1 MTTAQ
6 AVGAVSREAA
16 EWYAINWQAINRN
29 VRRLQVRIVQATKE
43 SRCGRVRA
51 LQRLLTHSYSGK
63 VLAVRRVTENNGKKT
78 PGVDQ
83 EIWDTP
89 EKKTQAVHALK
100 RRGYQSQPLRRV
112 YIPKSDGKTMRPL
125 GIPTMIDRGQQALHL
140 LALDPVVETT
150 ADRNSY
156 GFRQKRSCADA
167 MVQCFLALRSANT
180 QWILEGDIKSCFDK
194 ISHDWLLAHVPMD
207 RVILQKWL
215 KSGYMEKHV
224 LHESMDGTP
233 QGGIISP
240 ALANCALDG
249 LERLLQGKYPAGK
262 RLESLGGE
270 KPCVNLVRYADDFV
284 ITSKSKE
291 LLEGEIKPLVEQFL
305 QERGL
310 ELSPTKTVITHV
322 EHGFDFL
329 GQNVRRYPNGKLFI
343 TPSKKNVGTFLK
355 GIRRIIKD
363 AHGVSAADLID
374 QLNPKIRGWANYHRH
389 VVSKRT
395 FGGVDRAIF
404 SSLLQWARRR
414 HPNKSSRWFKPEYFE
429 RRKDRDWTFFGETC
443 DDEGRP
449 NKVWLYYAKSTP
461 IKRQVKVKGE
471 ANPYDPTYETYFEE
485 REGAH
490 MLETFRVP
498 ALFAIS
504 GMNNVDSAR
513 SAIPKSLGSQ
523 AGACIIA
530 SPVCWAVPL
539 VPRTAFS
546 FIPSAMTG
554 FIVSV
559 FPFRNRVSA
568 KEAFE
573 GLELGEGKL
582 SRPVLR
588 GPSGRKAAWLLGS
601 NY

>member
-16 EWYAINWQAINRN
+16 EWYAIDWRAINRN
-29 VRRLQVRIVQATKE
+29 VRRLQVRIVQATKA
-43 SRCGRVRA
+43 SRWGRVRA

-125 GIPTMIDRGQQALHL
+125 GIPTMKDRAQQALYL
-140 LALDPVVETT
+140 LALAPVVETT
-150 ADRNSY
+150 ADKNSY
-156 GFRQKRSCADA
+156 GFRQQRSCADA
-167 MVQCFLALRSANT
+167 IEQCFKALRSANT

-194 ISHDWLLAHVPMD
+194 ISHDWLLAHVPID

-215 KSGYMEKHV
+215 KSGYMDKHV
-224 LHESMDGTP
+224 LHETTDGTP

-249 LERLLQGKYPAGK
+249 LERLLREKYPAEK
-262 RLESLGGE
+262 RLKSLGGA

-310 ELSPTKTVITHV
+310 ELSPKKTVITHV

-329 GQNVRRYPNGKLFI
+329 GQNVRRYPNGKLLI
-343 TPSKKNVGTFLK
+343 KPSKKNVKTFLD
-355 GIRRIIKD
+355 GIRRTIK
-363 AHGVSAADLID
+363 AAYGVSAADLID

-395 FGGVDRAIF
+395 FGCVDHSIF
-404 SSLLQWARRR
+404 SSLWKWARRR
-414 HPNKSSRWFKPEYFE
+414 HPNKSPRWFKPKYFAQ
-429 RRKDRDWTFFGETC
+429 RGNRDWSFFGETC
-443 DDEGRP
+443 DDEGQT

-461 IKRQVKVKGE
+461 IKRHVKVKGE

-490 MLETFRVP
+490 MLETFRGTRTLRYLWYEQRGLCTLCHTKITQITGWRLHYCV
-498 ALFAIS
+498 S
-504 GMNNVDSAR
+504 RVMG
-513 SAIPKSLGSQ
+513 GS
-523 AGACIIA
+523 AGA
-530 SPVCWAVPL
+530 
-539 VPRTAFS
+539 T
-546 FIPSAMTG
+546 
-554 FIVSV
+554 
-559 FPFRNRVSA
+559 NRVLLHP
-568 KEAFE
+568 ECHDRVHRQR
-573 GLELGEGKL
+573 L
-582 SRPVLR
+582 SVSKPR
-588 GPSGRKAAWLLGS
+588 LL
-601 NY
+601 

>member
-1 MTTAQ
+1 MIDDK
-6 AVGAVSREAA
+6 E
-16 EWYAINWQAINRN
+16 
-29 VRRLQVRIVQATKE
+29 RRW
-43 SRCGRVRA
+43 GRVRA

-63 VLAVRRVTENNGKKT
+63 VLAVRRVTENTGKAT

-89 EKKTQAVHALK
+89 EKKIQAVHALK
-100 RRGYQSQPLRRV
+100 RRGYRSQPLRRA

-156 GFRQKRSCADA
+156 GFRQRRSCADA
-167 MVQCFLALRSANT
+167 IGQCFLALRRASAK
-180 QWILEGDIKSCFDK
+180 WILEGDIKSCFDK

-249 LERLLQGKYPAGK
+249 LERVLQEKFPAGK
-262 RLESLGGE
+262 RLRSLGGK
-270 KPCVNLVRYADDFV
+270 KPCVHLVRYADDFV

-291 LLEGEIKPLVEQFL
+291 LLEGEIKSLVEQFL
-305 QERGL
+305 RERGL

-329 GQNVRRYPNGKLFI
+329 GQNVRRYPNGKLLI
-343 TPSKKNVGTFLK
+343 KPSKKNVGTFLN
-355 GIRRIIKD
+355 GIRRIIND
-363 AHGVSAADLID
+363 ARGMSAAALID

-389 VVSKRT
+389 VVSKRI
-395 FGGVDRAIF
+395 FGHVDRNIF
-404 SSLLQWARRR
+404 SCLWQWARRR
-414 HPNKSSRWFKPEYFE
+414 HPNKPSRWVKTKYFE
-429 RRKDRDWTFFGETC
+429 RRVDCNWAFFGETC

-449 NKVWLYYAKSTP
+449 TKVWLFHAESTP
-461 IKRQVKVKGE
+461 IKRHVKVKGE

-490 MLETFRVP
+490 MLETFRGTRTLRYLWNEQRGLCTQCHTKITRITGWRLHYCV
-498 ALFAIS
+498 
-504 GMNNVDSAR
+504 AR
-513 SAIPKSLGSQ
+513 VKGGSM
-523 AGACIIA
+523 GATNCVLLHPECHDRVHRQRL
-530 SPVCWAVPL
+530 PVSK
-539 VPRTAFS
+539 PR
-546 FIPSAMTG
+546 
-554 FIVSV
+554 
-559 FPFRNRVSA
+559 
-568 KEAFE
+568 
-573 GLELGEGKL
+573 
-582 SRPVLR
+582 
-588 GPSGRKAAWLLGS
+588 LL
-601 NY
+601 

>member
-16 EWYAINWQAINRN
+16 EWYAIDWRVINRN
-29 VRRLQVRIVQATKE
+29 VRRLQVRIVQATKA
-43 SRCGRVRA
+43 SRWGRVRA

-78 PGVDQ
+78 PGVDR

-140 LALDPVVETT
+140 LALDPVVETI
-150 ADRNSY
+150 ADRNAY

-167 MVQCFLALRSANT
+167 MEQCFKALRSANT

-194 ISHDWLLAHVPMD
+194 ISHDWLLAHVLMD

-224 LHESMDGTP
+224 LHDTTDGTP

-249 LERLLQGKYPAGK
+249 LERLLREKYPAGK
-262 RLESLGGE
+262 RLKSLGGE

-291 LLEGEIKPLVEQFL
+291 LLEGEIKPLVEHFL

-329 GQNVRRYPNGKLFI
+329 GQNVRRYPNGKLLI
-343 TPSKKNVGTFLK
+343 KPSKKNVKTFLD
-355 GIRRIIKD
+355 GIRRTIK
-363 AHGVSAADLID
+363 AAQGVSAADLID
-374 QLNPKIRGWANYHRH
+374 DLNPKIRGWANYHRH

-395 FGGVDRAIF
+395 FGRVDHSIF
-404 SSLLQWARRR
+404 SSLWKWARRR
-414 HPNKSSRWFKPEYFE
+414 HPNKSPRWFKPKYF
-429 RRKDRDWTFFGETC
+429 DRHGNRNWSFFGETC
-443 DDEGRP
+443 DDEGQT
-449 NKVWLYYAKSTP
+449 NKVWLYCAKSTP
-461 IKRQVKVKGE
+461 IKRHVKVQGE

-490 MLETFRVP
+490 MLETFRGTRT
-498 ALFAIS
+498 L
-504 GMNNVDSAR
+504 R
-513 SAIPKSLGSQ
+513 SLWYEQRGLCTLCNTTITR
-523 AGACIIA
+523 I
-530 SPVCWAVPL
+530 
-539 VPRTAFS
+539 
-546 FIPSAMTG
+546 TG
-554 FIVSV
+554 W
-559 FPFRNRVSA
+559 R
-568 KEAFE
+568 
-573 GLELGEGKL
+573 LH
-582 SRPVLR
+582 
-588 GPSGRKAAWLLGS
+588 
-601 NY
+601 